1 MVKFHFCTSVSAFIR
16 IVWIFFVGIGVIS
29 AHEAIDY
36 GYSGVML
43 RGSGVK
49 WDLRKVQPYDAYE
62 CMDFDI
68 PIGTNGDCYDR
79 YLCRM
84 QEMRE
89 SMRIIEQCLNC
100 MPEGEIK
107 VDDHK
112 ICPPTRKEMK
122 V

>member
-1 MVKFHFCTSVSAFIR
+1 MVKFIFCTSVSAFIR
-16 IVWIFFVGIGVIS
+16 IVWCFVGIGVIS

-79 YLCRM
+79 YLCRL

-107 VDDHK
+107 VDDRSMR
-112 ICPPTRKEMK
+112 ILILF
-122 V
+122 